1 MKTLNQTEHP
11 VVGHR
16 FTVDGPIRSTSSR
29 YPSILLGV
37 FAVWWSVLAIAP
49 SYRQDWLLENI
60 LVFIIVWLLV
70 RNYRHL
76 RLSNLSYTL
85 IFIFLSL
92 HEIGAHY
99 TYSEVPLGAWI
110 GKVDG
115 INLNAAIATERNH
128 FDRLI
133 HFLFGFLM
141 LPASVEIFQARA
153 RLMGIWKI
161 IMPVSFLMS
170 LSELYEMIEWQ
181 AAEIFGGPLGQ
192 AYLGTQGDVWDAQK
206 DSFAATIGAVSSMLI
221 YQIIANLRKKYARV
235 GDTVNVV

>member
-1 MKTLNQTEHP
+1 MLNQTERP
-11 VVGHR
+11 IAGHR
-16 FTVDGPIRSTSSR
+16 STVDGSIRPESSR
-29 YPSILLGV
+29 YPSVLLGI
-37 FAVWWSVLAIAP
+37 FAVWWSLLAIAP

-70 RNYRHL
+70 WNYQHL
-76 RLSNLSYTL
+76 RLSNASYTF

-92 HEIGAHY
+92 HEVGAHF
-99 TYSEVPLGAWI
+99 TYSEVPVDVWI
-110 GKVDG
+110 GKIDG
-115 INLNAAIATERNH
+115 FDLNAVIATERNH

-141 LPASVEIFQARA
+141 LPASIEIFQARA
-153 RLMGIWKI
+153 HLIGIWKI
-161 IMPVSFLMS
+161 IVPVSFLMS

-192 AYLGTQGDVWDAQK
+192 AYLGTQGDIWDAQK

-221 YQIIANLRKKYARV
+221 YQVITGLRKKYARV
-235 GDTVNVV
+235 GDTVNKT